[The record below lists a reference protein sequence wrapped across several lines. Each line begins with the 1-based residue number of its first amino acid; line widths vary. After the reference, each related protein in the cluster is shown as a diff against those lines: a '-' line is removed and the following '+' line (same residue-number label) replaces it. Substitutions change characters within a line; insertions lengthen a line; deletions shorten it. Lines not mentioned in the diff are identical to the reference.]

1 MAWGRMADGLWL
13 APRSSR
19 SSHLTSEQGDARSRL
34 LDISRP
40 WDGGSWVAVLTCPNH
55 SCVGVAEIS
64 DSDDDVIFQVGLGS
78 VGHPNKLD
86 GRTMIRD
93 SN

>member
-1 MAWGRMADGLWL
+1 MGWGFMG
-13 APRSSR
+13 RSSR
-19 SSHLTSEQGDARSRL
+19 
-34 LDISRP
+34 
-40 WDGGSWVAVLTCPNH
+40 PNH
-55 SCVGVAEIS
+55 SSVGVAEIS

-86 GRTMIRD
+86 GGTMIRD